1 MCLRPNHIY
10 KSNVIFK
17 KESVKVMALTGW
29 DAEELL
35 EELVG
40 GVDDDGQGEE
50 QVNHKEDL
58 RRSFHLHHIHLQ
70 AAFRKAKIIKRQRC
84 HLMSYWSSA
93 QRVDYVGFHQAVI
106 QIKARRITCIL
117 FSKMKGLP
125 LRNTSVKVL
134 KKYLFS

>member
-1 MCLRPNHIY
+1 MRVM
-10 KSNVIFK
+10 SFK

-58 RRSFHLHHIHLQ
+58 RHSFHLHQTHLQ
-70 AAFRKAKIIKRQRC
+70 EYFRKAKII
-84 HLMSYWSSA
+84 
-93 QRVDYVGFHQAVI
+93 
-106 QIKARRITCIL
+106 
-117 FSKMKGLP
+117 
-125 LRNTSVKVL
+125 
-134 KKYLFS
+134 